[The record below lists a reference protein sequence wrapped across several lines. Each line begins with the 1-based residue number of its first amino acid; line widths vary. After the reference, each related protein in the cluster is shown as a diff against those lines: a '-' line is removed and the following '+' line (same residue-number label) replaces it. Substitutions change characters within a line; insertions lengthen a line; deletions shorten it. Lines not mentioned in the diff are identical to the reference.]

1 MPRASIR
8 SLSQFCLGQSS
19 NIPQLYNLEH
29 LCSIPNS
36 GAATLINLPAFL
48 PYGQPYSSPIIH
60 EESTQEHLG
69 TPPIAL
75 PLLQCPALKILP
87 ILAALNS
94 DSIQLGHHALLRFQ
108 LRKLFLGRKQGQSWD
123 SFHEFQDH
131 RPVVQSLKELP
142 HIFCPVSCF
151 LMAERLV
158 QNQLLHHSQK
168 QKL

>member
-19 NIPQLYNLEH
+19 NIPQLYNLKH

-36 GAATLINLPAFL
+36 GAATLINLLAFL

-60 EESTQEHLG
+60 EESTQKHLG

-87 ILAALNS
+87 NFSCSKFWLNTVG
-94 DSIQLGHHALLRFQ
+94 QCALLRFQ
-108 LRKLFLGRKQGQSWD
+108 LRKLFSGRKQGQSWD

-131 RPVVQSLKELP
+131 RPVVKSLKELP